1 MSLNGQPGPAGAKA
15 IAQWFRWVS
24 TATAVLVLL
33 QAILAGQFL
42 FRSATF
48 PHLKEDHGMLGNLI
62 FVVVIAQLILAFIG
76 LRQRIWGTNV
86 LIINVVIL
94 ALIFV
99 QIGLGYGGRT
109 NLFAASL
116 HVPNGVLLF
125 GLTVLNAVIATL
137 PVRGRR

>member
-1 MSLNGQPGPAGAKA
+1 MSLNGQPDTTGSNAV
-15 IAQWFRWVS
+15 AQWFRWIS
-24 TATAVLVLL
+24 TISAVLVLV

-42 FRSATF
+42 FRGATF

-62 FVVVIAQLILAFIG
+62 FLIILAQVILAFLG
-76 LRQRIWGTNV
+76 YRQRLWGSNV

-109 NLFAASL
+109 SPFAASL
-116 HVPNGVLLF
+116 HIPNGVLLF

-137 PVRGRR
+137 PARHR